1 MKWQRLVQFK
11 IISSLEVLSSLYFG
25 IKNVYFFMSRSIA
38 TQHRSYQK
46 PTPPLE
52 VDRAGG
58 DKFLTL
64 SENKFS
70 LKEQKSGSVVI
81 NLTKIVV

>member
-1 MKWQRLVQFK
+1 
-11 IISSLEVLSSLYFG
+11 
-25 IKNVYFFMSRSIA
+25 MSRSIA
-38 TQHRSYQK
+38 TQVLSK
-46 PTPPLE
+46 AIPPPLE
-52 VDRAGG
+52 VDPAGW
-58 DKFLTL
+58 DKFPTL

>member
-1 MKWQRLVQFK
+1 
-11 IISSLEVLSSLYFG
+11 
-25 IKNVYFFMSRSIA
+25 MSRSIA

-70 LKEQKSGSVVI
+70 LKEQK
-81 NLTKIVV
+81 K